1 MNPLQSAKQ
10 ELEASIRY
18 CENAMSSAKQTI
30 ESMKKYQQ
38 QTGREEALERELA
51 DMTGERNARA
61 KRIVELKQEV
71 KDLKVENTKLNDRL
85 MISMKEVGQLQSEVD
100 ELEHAYNNM
109 KQYADRLLDENVG
122 VGEGNEE
129 LKTNMALMTDELE
142 ELRGII
148 DRMGDDSTGD
158 SVTIKQLREQ
168 VGELKSDGAI
178 LAERIDEMKATAFA
192 DANTIKHL
200 RDRRRADANTITQ
213 LQSEVDELETA
224 YKNECHETQVYKK
237 AWREQREIVALRD
250 DQIAMLE
257 RRLAKQ
263 TGEKAYPFKEG
274 DIYYVFNGLDG
285 TWIESV
291 WDDES
296 ERIHDSPNIPSRPHR
311 VYFTVDQKHVLDQF
325 KPEDVNE

>member
-18 CENAMSSAKQTI
+18 CENAMSSAKQVI
-30 ESMKKYQQ
+30 ESMAVQQ
-38 QTGREEALERELA
+38 QKTGREAALERELE
-51 DMTGERNARA
+51 ERIA
-61 KRIVELKQEV
+61 EV
-71 KDLKVENTKLNDRL
+71 ADLKVQ
-85 MISMKEVGQLQSEVD
+85 I
-100 ELEHAYNNM
+100 
-109 KQYADRLLDENVG
+109 
-122 VGEGNEE
+122 EGHR
-129 LKTNMALMTDELE
+129 TNMALMTDELE

-158 SVTIKQLREQ
+158 SVTIKL
-168 VGELKSDGAI
+168 
-178 LAERIDEMKATAFA
+178 
-192 DANTIKHL
+192 L
-200 RDRRRADANTITQ
+200 RDE
-213 LQSEVDELETA
+213 LDELSKA
-224 YKNECHETQVYKK
+224 YKDSTREEITMKK

-274 DIYYVFNGLDG
+274 DIYYVFNQLDG

-296 ERIHDSPNIPSRPHR
+296 ERIHDSPSIPSRPHR
-311 VYFTVDQKHVLDQF
+311 VYFTVDQKNVLDKF